1 MQLGRKALIGGLLAA
16 SALIAPQAAWA
27 KPATSVEARLDRLEA
42 EVSGLNPQ
50 LQRHGVTSDGNV
62 QLPQRGDSIGLES
75 TEGISDRKA
84 EFLV

>member
-42 EVSGLNPQ
+42 EVSGLK
-50 LQRHGVTSDGNV
+50 GEV
-62 QLPQRGDSIGLES
+62 S
-75 TEGISDRKA
+75 TAKA
-84 EFLV
+84 ENEQLKARAEQAEARASR